1 MEEPTQ
7 VNQDVKTF
15 MLTLRMLVE
24 SVNKLIENGAV
35 RTLTRQ
41 EREVFAGLLFTT
53 AQHLLYPDD

>member
-24 SVNKLIENGAV
+24 SVNKVIENGAV
-35 RTLTRQ
+35 RTLTQ
-41 EREVFAGLLFTT
+41 KEREVFAGLLFTS
-53 AQHLLYPDD
+53 AQHLLFPDD